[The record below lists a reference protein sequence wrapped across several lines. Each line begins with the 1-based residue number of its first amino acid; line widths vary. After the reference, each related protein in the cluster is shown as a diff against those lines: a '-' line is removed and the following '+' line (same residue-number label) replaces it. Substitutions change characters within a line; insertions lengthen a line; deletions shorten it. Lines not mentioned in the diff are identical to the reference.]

1 MATYVLPQVQVFQDF
16 TIKPAAEANPLSACI
31 SGGHAYLVREAE
43 STEREFGNLGFY
55 TNFAD
60 IATSWPT
67 RPAGAVVDTTFTKL
81 FIENALLQY
90 YTKVLGAGDTI
101 YPVANYASRIKAT
114 ATNFATSGALS
125 RISTLHDRD
134 VAVGDV
140 ISVSGVPAST
150 SIPVT
155 LWTYVRGLIAET
167 VAATIG
173 SASAATGNAATAAA
187 VVATISSIG
196 VSGTTTFTVSGTAY
210 TGLAAGKPTE
220 TYVVRVISSAVGG
233 DFTTARLRVTSAS
246 GTDDQA
252 SVTPAASGSPTSI
265 GTRGLT
271 VTFVSVSSG
280 GVPSNLTIGQEYS
293 VVVGQIFAATV
304 PVAGGSYSSTDNT
317 TYIVEVTKGGAFGTA
332 EISVTTANGS
342 DYSGP
347 TVVASAVAA
356 IPIGTKGVT
365 MQLTV
370 SAALNK
376 GDKFYTVVVGITN
389 GAVRTIVLAD
399 NLSSSFATSDA
410 LGIELYIRKPKLE
423 VSANRTG
430 MAPLINW
437 SQTATQITT
446 KSGIIAYD
454 TSWTSAGV
462 ALPLPVCSASALGYG
477 KVYVEYRA
485 WLATL
490 VGTIGSLTS
499 VADIDAIS
507 GALTPDNP
515 LKWGVF
521 KALTN
526 SNGTP
531 VLYVAVSDPNDV
543 NTWDEALAVLSTRD
557 DAYGL
562 VPLTRNSTVLGL
574 YQAHVRSMANPTEGL
589 WCTTWVNLKGI
600 PEIPVVSAG
609 STVPNHLLATTTNG
623 QVALAKFQATVGSS
637 SITTCVVPAGNAAFI
652 TNQVRAGDIVRALYA
667 GDGFGGSLYT
677 EYVVDSVDSESQL
690 RLKTGPAVAQTVAA
704 KIEVWRN
711 LSASEE
717 AVELGKSA
725 GSSGDRRVRATW
737 PDLIESAGTVQEGY
751 FLNCALAGLASGVL
765 PQQGLTRLALAG
777 FSSTQRTND
786 KFNKGQLDIMAAAGV
801 WVVQQSLVGEIFSRH
816 AVTTGD
822 SADVNQREEM
832 LIRNVDSISF
842 RFKDFFAPY
851 IGVTNVTPTMQAE
864 IILGVNSLIS
874 LLQSERSTTS
884 LGGQL
889 IAAAIVRFEISAVF
903 KDRYVA
909 SIHLL
914 VPYALNTLE
923 LHLVV

>member
-43 STEREFGNLGFY
+43 SAEREFGNLGFY
-55 TNFAD
+55 TDYVD

-67 RPAGAVVDTTFTKL
+67 RPAGAVVDTSYTKL
-81 FIENALLQY
+81 FIENALLRY
-90 YTKVLGAGDTI
+90 YTKALSTVGGTI
-101 YPVANYASRIKAT
+101 NPVTGYASRIKSSAV
-114 ATNFATSGALS
+114 NFATSGANA
-125 RISTLHDRD
+125 RISTLNDRD
-134 VAVGDV
+134 VAIGDV
-140 ISVSGVPAST
+140 ISVSGVAGST
-150 SIPVT
+150 PIT

-173 SASAATGNAATAAA
+173 AATAATGNAATAASA
-187 VVATISSIG
+187 TATISSIG
-196 VSGTTTFTVSGTAY
+196 VSGTTTFTASGTSY
-210 TGLAAGKPTE
+210 NGLAAGKPTE
-220 TYVVRVISSAVGG
+220 TYVVRVISSSVGG
-233 DFTTARLRVTSAS
+233 TLTTARLRVTSAS

-252 SVTPAASGSPTSI
+252 SVTPAASASPTSI

-271 VTFVSVSSG
+271 VTFTSVSS
-280 GVPSNLTIGQEYS
+280 SDLTIGQEYS
-293 VVVGQIFAATV
+293 VVVGQAFTATV
-304 PVAGGSYSSTDNT
+304 PVSGGTYSSTDNA
-317 TYIVEVTKGGAFGTA
+317 TYIVAVTKGGAFGTA
-332 EISVTTANGS
+332 EISVTTANGV

-347 TVVASAVAA
+347 TVVATVSTAT
-356 IPIGTKGVT
+356 PIGTKGVT
-365 MQLTV
+365 MQLTA
-370 SAALNK
+370 STTGLNK
-376 GDKFYTVVVGITN
+376 GDKFYVVVVGITN
-389 GAVRTIVLAD
+389 GAIRTLVLAD
-399 NLSSSFATSDA
+399 NLNSAFVVGDN
-410 LGIELYIRKPKLE
+410 LGIDLYIRKPKLE

-430 MAPLINW
+430 MAPLVNW
-437 SQTATQITT
+437 VQSATQITT
-446 KSGIIAYD
+446 KSGIVAYD

-462 ALPLPVCSASALGYG
+462 ALPLSVYSASALGYG
-477 KVYVEYRA
+477 KVYVQYRA
-485 WLATL
+485 WRATL
-490 VGTIGSLTS
+490 VSQINSLTD

-531 VLYVAVSDPNDV
+531 VLYVAVSDPNNVD
-543 NTWDEALAVLSTRD
+543 TWANALSVLSMRD

-574 YQAHVRSMANPTEGL
+574 YQAHVRSVSSPTEGL
-589 WCTTWVNLKGI
+589 WRTTWVNLKGI

-623 QVALAKFQATVGSS
+623 QMALATFSATTGST

-667 GDGFGGSLYT
+667 GDGFGGFLYT
-677 EYVVDSVDSESQL
+677 EYVVDAVESESQL

-704 KIEVWRN
+704 KIEIWRN

-717 AVELGKSA
+717 AVELGQSA

-765 PQQGLTRLALAG
+765 PQQGLTRLAIAG

-786 KFNKGQLDIMAAAGV
+786 KFNKGQLDVMAAAGV

-822 SADVNQREEM
+822 YADINQREEM
-832 LIRNVDSISF
+832 LVRNVDSISY
-842 RFKDFFAPY
+842 RFKDYFEPY
-851 IGVTNVTPTMQAE
+851 IGVTNVTPTMRAQ
-864 IILGVNSLIS
+864 IMLGLTSLIR
-874 LLQSERSTTS
+874 LLQSERSTAS

-889 IAAAIVRFEISAVF
+889 IAAEIASFEISAVF

-909 SIHLL
+909 SLTL
-914 VPYALNTLE
+914 TVPYALNTLE